1 MHKPLPANTQ
11 SIAPLPGEGIKSK
24 SLIITTM
31 EAKTIVT
38 FKAAAE
44 KVWQGLTD
52 PKIVKQ
58 YFFGTD
64 IKSDWKVGD
73 PITFSGE
80 WEGHKYQDG
89 GIILDIDP
97 PRYFKY
103 TYWSSMSGTE
113 DKLENYNNIIYEL
126 SEKDGI
132 TTLTV
137 TQEGAKSRESAE
149 HSESNWKSVFEGLK
163 KIIE

>member
-1 MHKPLPANTQ
+1 METLTA
-11 SIAPLPGEGIKSK
+11 
-24 SLIITTM
+24 TTV
-31 EAKTIVT
+31 IT
-38 FKAAAE
+38 FKAPAT

-64 IKSDWKVGD
+64 LRSDWKVGD

-89 GIILDIDP
+89 GIILDIYP
-97 PRYFKY
+97 PKYLKY

-113 DKLENYNNIIYEL
+113 DKPENYNNITYEL
-126 SEKDGI
+126 SEDNGV

-137 TQEGAKSRESAE
+137 TQDGVKNQQAVE
-149 HSESNWKSVFEGLK
+149 HSEQNWMSVFDGLK

>member
-1 MHKPLPANTQ
+1 
-11 SIAPLPGEGIKSK
+11 
-24 SLIITTM
+24 M

-38 FKAAAE
+38 FKAPAA

-64 IKSDWKVGD
+64 LKSVWKVGD

-80 WEGHKYQDG
+80 YEGHKYQDG

-97 PRYFKY
+97 PKYLKY

-113 DKLENYNNIIYEL
+113 DKPENYNNITYEL
-126 SEKDGI
+126 TENNGV

-137 TQEGAKSRESAE
+137 TQEGVKNQQAAE
-149 HSESNWKSVFEGLK
+149 HSEQNWMSVFDGLK

>member
-1 MHKPLPANTQ
+1 
-11 SIAPLPGEGIKSK
+11 
-24 SLIITTM
+24 M
-31 EAKTIVT
+31 ETLTAKTTIT
-38 FKAAAE
+38 FKAPAA
-44 KVWQGLTD
+44 KVWQGLID

-64 IKSDWKVGD
+64 LKSDWKIGD

-97 PRYFKY
+97 PKYLKY

-113 DKLENYNNIIYEL
+113 DKPENYNNITYEL
-126 SEKDGI
+126 TEDNGI

-137 TQEGAKSRESAE
+137 TQDGVKNQQAAE
-149 HSESNWKSVFEGLK
+149 HSEQNWKTVFEGLK